1 MILQL
6 FKRRRWLLPLL
17 GALTFGLMAPQV
29 LADRDDRGYG
39 RGHDRSYDQGYDK
52 HYGKHY
58 GKHFKHRK
66 HVRHHRVHRHY
77 RQAPRRVRVV
87 EQYYYQESPRY
98 YYREHRSSGARISV
112 TLPLGTIVHGLPGG
126 YVSFSLGGD
135 PYYYHSGNYYR
146 PYQRG
151 YRVISPPSGH
161 RW

>member
-6 FKRRRWLLPLL
+6 FKRRRWMLPLL
-17 GALTFGLMAPQV
+17 GVLTFGLMAPQV
-29 LADRDDRGYG
+29 LADRGERGDG
-39 RGHDRSYDQGYDK
+39 RHYDRSYDRSYDR
-52 HYGKHY
+52 HQGKHY

-66 HVRHHRVHRHY
+66 HARHHRHY
-77 RQAPRRVRVV
+77 RYAPRRARVV
-87 EQYYYQESPRY
+87 EQYYYQPPRQ
-98 YYREHRSSGARISV
+98 YYREHRSSGAHISV

-135 PYYYHSGNYYR
+135 PYYYHGGNYYR